1 MPRLSLSK
9 VLLSGAA
16 GFLLFPSFAF
26 AANPVGSLAGAAT
39 PDSVINNGVVPNAN
53 LVTRHRAN
61 SELLT
66 ALPVSS
72 NNPPAAQPV
81 SHNNSLA
88 ALDAQLADAQNRLAD
103 ASKQLGK
110 GQDDLQQLS
119 NTMRLAMRDAGP
131 DAGGLHPFVRVA
143 SRYMGTP
150 YVWGGESKYG
160 FDCSGFIIR
169 VMQDLGYKTLPHS
182 AAEQFTYG
190 IPIAKG
196 NLKPGDL
203 VFFAN
208 TYKPGVSHV
217 GIFIGRNRF
226 IHAASTLKGT
236 ITSDIRDPFFVTHYA
251 GARRLA
257 PVK

>member
-1 MPRLSLSK
+1 VVLLMPRFLLK
-9 VLLSGAA
+9 VLFSGAA
-16 GFLLFPSFAF
+16 GLLLFPFSAF
-26 AANPVGSLAGAAT
+26 AANPTGSLA
-39 PDSVINNGVVPNAN
+39 
-53 LVTRHRAN
+53 H
-61 SELLT
+61 T
-66 ALPVSS
+66 ALPDSIINGGIAVAAKPALQMQPELLSS
-72 NNPPAAQPV
+72 LPLPG
-81 SHNNSLA
+81 NSLA
-88 ALDAQLADAQNRLAD
+88 ALDAQLADAQNQLAN
-103 ASKQLGK
+103 AGRQLGQ
-110 GQDDLQQLS
+110 GQSDLRQLS
-119 NTMRLAMRDAGP
+119 DTMRLAMRDAGP

-182 AAEQFTYG
+182 AAEQFNYG
-190 IPIAKG
+190 MPIAKA

-208 TYKPGVSHV
+208 TYKPGISHV
-217 GIFIGRNRF
+217 GIFIGRHRF
-226 IHAASTLKGT
+226 IHAASTTKGT
-236 ITSDIRDPFFVTHYA
+236 ITSDIRDPFYVAHYA

>member
-1 MPRLSLSK
+1 MPRFSLTK

-16 GFLLFPSFAF
+16 GLLLFPVFAF
-26 AANPVGSLAGAAT
+26 AANPVGSLASTAT
-39 PDSVINNGVVPNAN
+39 PNSIINNGAPTNIAS
-53 LVTRHRAN
+53 RHNQN
-61 SELLT
+61 SEMLT

-72 NNPPAAQPV
+72 ANP
-81 SHNNSLA
+81 LA

-110 GQDDLQQLS
+110 GQSDLQQLS

-169 VMQDLGYKTLPHS
+169 VMSDLGYKTLPHS
-182 AAEQFTYG
+182 AAEQFNYG
-190 IPIAKG
+190 VPVAKA

-217 GIFIGRNRF
+217 GIYVGRNRF
-226 IHAASTLKGT
+226 IQAASTSKGT
-236 ITSDIRDPFFVTHYA
+236 ITSDIRDPYYASHYA

>member
-1 MPRLSLSK
+1 MPRFSISK
-9 VLLSGAA
+9 VLFSGAA
-16 GFLLFPSFAF
+16 GLLLFPISAF
-26 AANPVGSLAGAAT
+26 AAKPVGSLVSTAT
-39 PDSVINNGVVPNAN
+39 PDSIISSGAPAN
-53 LVTRHRAN
+53 TATRHNRN
-61 SELLT
+61 NEILT

-72 NNPPAAQPV
+72 SSP
-81 SHNNSLA
+81 LA

-103 ASKQLGK
+103 ASKQLGQ
-110 GQDDLQQLS
+110 GQNDLKQLS

-190 IPIAKG
+190 IPIAKA

-217 GIFIGRNRF
+217 GIYIGRNRF

-236 ITSDIRDPFFVTHYA
+236 ITSDIRDPFFVAHYA

>member
-1 MPRLSLSK
+1 MPRFSLPK
-9 VLLSGAA
+9 VLLSGAT
-16 GFLLFPSFAF
+16 GLLLFPLFAF
-26 AANPVGSLAGAAT
+26 AANPVGSLANAGT
-39 PDSVINNGVVPNAN
+39 PDSVINNGTAKNDYA
-53 LVTRHRAN
+53 VTRHQKN
-61 SELLT
+61 HEMLT
-66 ALPVSS
+66 ALPVSGSSHVATHPIS
-72 NNPPAAQPV
+72 NNDP
-81 SHNNSLA
+81 LA
-88 ALDAQLADAQNRLAD
+88 ALDAQLAAAQNRLAD

-110 GQDDLQQLS
+110 GQKDLQELS
-119 NTMRLAMRDAGP
+119 NTMRIAMRDAGP
-131 DAGGLHPFVRVA
+131 DANGLHPFVRVA

-182 AAEQFTYG
+182 AAEQFNYG

-208 TYKPGVSHV
+208 TYKPGISHV
-217 GIFIGRNRF
+217 GVFIGRNRF
-226 IHAASTLKGT
+226 IHAASTSKGT
-236 ITSDIRDPFFVTHYA
+236 ITSDLRDPYFTKHYA

>member
-1 MPRLSLSK
+1 MPRFSLSK

-16 GFLLFPSFAF
+16 GILLFPLSAF
-26 AANPVGSLAGAAT
+26 AASPIVSPAKADA
-39 PDSVINNGVVPNAN
+39 PDSIISDSVPTNITSRLQNTSA
-53 LVTRHRAN
+53 
-61 SELLT
+61 LLT
-66 ALPVSS
+66 SLPLSPNFS
-72 NNPPAAQPV
+72 NK
-81 SHNNSLA
+81 SLA
-88 ALDAQLADAQNRLAD
+88 ALDAQLADAQNQLAD

-110 GQDDLQQLS
+110 GQSDLQQLS
-119 NTMRLAMRDAGP
+119 NTMRLAMNEAGP

-169 VMQDLGYKTLPHS
+169 VMQDLGYKALPHS

-190 IPIAKG
+190 IPIAKA

-208 TYKPGVSHV
+208 TYKPGISHV
-217 GIFIGRNRF
+217 GIYIGRHRF
-226 IHAASTLKGT
+226 IQAASTLKGT
-236 ITSDIRDPFFVTHYA
+236 ITSDIRDPFYVAHYA

>member
-1 MPRLSLSK
+1 MPHLSLSK

-16 GFLLFPSFAF
+16 FLFLFPLSSFA
-26 AANPVGSLAGAAT
+26 ASPIASSANTAT
-39 PDSVINNGVVPNAN
+39 PDSIISDSAPAKITSQ
-53 LVTRHRAN
+53 LQEN
-61 SELLT
+61 SALLT
-66 ALPVSS
+66 ALPFSPNISS
-72 NNPPAAQPV
+72 
-81 SHNNSLA
+81 NSLA
-88 ALDAQLADAQNRLAD
+88 ALDAQLAVAQNKLAD
-103 ASKQLGK
+103 ASKQLGQ
-110 GQDDLQQLS
+110 GQSDLQQLS
-119 NTMRLAMRDAGP
+119 NTMRLAMQDAGP
-131 DAGGLHPFVRVA
+131 DADGLHPFVRVA

-182 AAEQFTYG
+182 AAEQFNYG
-190 IPIAKG
+190 IPVTKA

-203 VFFAN
+203 IFFAN
-208 TYKPGVSHV
+208 TYKPGISHV
-217 GIFIGRNRF
+217 GIFIGRHRF

-236 ITSDIRDPFFVTHYA
+236 IVSDIRDPFYVAHYA

>member
-1 MPRLSLSK
+1 MPRFALLK

-16 GFLLFPSFAF
+16 GFLLFSFPAF
-26 AANPVGSLAGAAT
+26 AANPIGSIVDNAT
-39 PDSVINNGVVPNAN
+39 PGSIINNGAAVIP
-53 LVTRHRAN
+53 VTQH
-61 SELLT
+61 SPTLELLT
-66 ALPVSS
+66 ALPTSVTPS
-72 NNPPAAQPV
+72 
-81 SHNNSLA
+81 NNSLA
-88 ALDAQLADAQNRLAD
+88 ALDAQLADAQSKLAD
-103 ASKQLGK
+103 ASKQLGQ
-110 GQDDLQQLS
+110 GQSDLQQLS

-150 YVWGGESKYG
+150 YVWGGDSKYG

-169 VMQDLGYKTLPHS
+169 VMQDLGYKALPHS
-182 AAEQFTYG
+182 AAEQFNYG
-190 IPIAKG
+190 IPVAKA

-208 TYKPGVSHV
+208 TYKPGISHV
-217 GIFIGRNRF
+217 GIFIGRHRF
-226 IHAASTLKGT
+226 IQAASTLKGT
-236 ITSDIRDPFFVTHYA
+236 IVSDIRDPFYTAHYA